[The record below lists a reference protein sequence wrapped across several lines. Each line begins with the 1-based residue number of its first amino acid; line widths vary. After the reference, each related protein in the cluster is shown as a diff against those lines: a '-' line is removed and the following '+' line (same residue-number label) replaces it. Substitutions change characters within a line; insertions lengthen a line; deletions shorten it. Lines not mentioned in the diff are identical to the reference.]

1 MSELL
6 TAILGFP
13 TVIYTVML
21 AVVLLYWLFVI
32 LGALDI
38 DLFHHAGGDGALEG
52 AGAEGLTAGLDG
64 AHGAHGAVD
73 AAGHGALEG
82 GAEHAHAGADAGG
95 ADGGADGHA
104 DAGSTGLLGA
114 LRLRDA
120 PITVVTSFVTLYGW
134 LLSFFGMRHLA
145 PVVPLPLWASGIG
158 VMLASF
164 VIALLMTSVT
174 VRPIGRYFKTH
185 SGKRRQDFVG
195 SVCEVQTGEVT
206 ETFGQAHIDDGQ
218 AGLVVQVRAMSGKL
232 ATRRGDHVLIL
243 EYDDA
248 REAYIVEPYEDVV
261 PGARRSQGVRAA
273 DEPPAAP
280 GVDDA
285 ALGAAAED
293 EAGSRTGS
301 QRAD

>member
-73 AAGHGALEG
+73 AAAGHHGALEG
-82 GAEHAHAGADAGG
+82 GAEHAHAGAEGG
-95 ADGGADGHA
+95 AEHAGHA

-145 PVVPLPLWASGIG
+145 PVVPVPGWVSGLG

-164 VIALLMTSVT
+164 VLALLMTSVT

-206 ETFGQAHIDDGQ
+206 DTFGQALIDDGQ
-218 AGLVVQVRAMSGKL
+218 AGLVVQVRATSGKL

-280 GVDDA
+280 GADDA

-301 QRAD
+301 RHAD